1 MILDVKQL
9 GLVRSI
15 PTVALRLIEVMKDP
29 EASIQ
34 AIADIVKADPAIA
47 ARILT
52 TANSAMFGGTTEI
65 KSLDRCILRLG
76 KHTVCCLALSFSLTS
91 FSNRPQTH
99 LNLIRDCWLKSVIH
113 ALAMEQLAK
122 RLGADRRSTMFALG
136 LLADIGLL
144 SLAEQRGAELTQLL
158 QEADGDFVKLCE
170 LEKQNWGLN
179 HNEITNKILSQW
191 ELPPIF
197 AEVALYH
204 EADWTTLTTLK
215 NHPDFE
221 VLAASSAASAL
232 AHFILGQFPARS
244 FQRLE
249 LITNRVWNFEKQ
261 ELDEW
266 VQVVRG
272 KLSETTEM
280 FTIDLARLPSEHQLM
295 AAAMEQLTKL
305 AMEMAIAAQQKTE
318 EDRKET
324 QAMRAK
330 LLAMEQRNCRDH
342 LTQVYTREYFETR
355 FTERVRNLKGNRTL
369 GLLFADVDNFK
380 KFNDTYGHLAGDEV
394 LKQVGA
400 TLNTLFRADD
410 VVARFGGEEF
420 VILIDCPDPANIHS
434 IAERMRQR
442 IETTVVAY
450 EGTSLSVTVSVG
462 GVWCIPNVAPDF
474 LGHFVRMMIKTADES
489 LYHCKRNGRNRCQIT
504 AIDYEALL
512 TQGVGATP

>member
-15 PTVALRLIEVMKDP
+15 PTVALRLIEAMKDP
-29 EASIQ
+29 ESSIQ
-34 AIADIVKADPAIA
+34 SIAEIVKADPAIA

-52 TANSAMFGGTTEI
+52 TANSTMFGGTTEI

-76 KHTVCCLALSFSLTS
+76 KHTVCCLALSFSLTN

-99 LNLIRDCWLKSVIH
+99 LTLIRDCWLKSVIH

-122 RLGADRRSTMFALG
+122 RMGVDRRSTMFALG

-144 SLAEQRGAELTQLL
+144 SLAEQRGAELSGMLNQ
-158 QEADGDFVKLCE
+158 ADGDYAKLCE
-170 LEKQNWGLN
+170 LETQNWGIN
-179 HNEITNKILSQW
+179 HNEVTNKILTQW
-191 ELPPIF
+191 ELPQIYSD
-197 AEVALYH
+197 VALHH
-204 EADWTTLTTLK
+204 EDDWNALTPLQH
-215 NHPDFE
+215 HPDFE

-249 LITNRVWNFEKQ
+249 AITTRVWNFEKQ
-261 ELDEW
+261 ELDELI
-266 VQVVRG
+266 QVVRG
-272 KLSETTEM
+272 KLSDTTEM
-280 FTIDLARLPSEHQLM
+280 FTIDLARLPTENQLM

-305 AMEMAIAAQQKTE
+305 AMEMALAAQQKTDE
-318 EDRKET
+318 ERKET

-355 FTERVRNLKGNRTL
+355 FTERVRNMKGNRTL

-380 KFNDTYGHLAGDEV
+380 TFNDTYGHLAGDEV
-394 LKQVGA
+394 LKHVGES
-400 TLNTLFRADD
+400 LNSLFRADD

-420 VILIDCPDPANIHS
+420 VVLIECPDPDNIHS
-434 IAERMRQR
+434 IAERMRKR
-442 IETTVVAY
+442 IETTTVAY
-450 EGTSLSVTVSVG
+450 EEVSLSVTISVG
-462 GVWCIPNVAPDF
+462 GVWCTPNVAPEF
-474 LGHFVRMMIKTADES
+474 LGQFVRMMIKTADEC

-504 AIDYEALL
+504 AIDYETLL
-512 TQGVGATP
+512 AQGVCACP